1 MQTASRRLACCT
13 CTPAAISL
21 NNPAPRT
28 PPPPLL
34 QDDQGTVIGTMD
46 PQGNLTEIF
55 IREFDNRYNGNRAP
69 VGM

>member
-1 MQTASRRLACCT
+1 M
-13 CTPAAISL
+13 
-21 NNPAPRT
+21 
-28 PPPPLL
+28 
-34 QDDQGTVIGTMD
+34 IGTMD